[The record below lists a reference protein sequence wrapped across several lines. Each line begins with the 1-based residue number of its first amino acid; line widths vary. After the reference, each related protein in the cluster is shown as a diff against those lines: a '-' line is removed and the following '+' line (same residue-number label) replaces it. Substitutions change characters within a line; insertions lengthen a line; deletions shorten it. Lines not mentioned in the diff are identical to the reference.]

1 MVPGEKDTSPTE
13 IYPLALLDA
22 LPIANCTLKVLDCP
36 GGRVS
41 GNVSP
46 LMLKPAPVTGPCAM
60 VKLALPELVK
70 VRICTRGLRTSTLAK
85 VTLVGVTESCGCTP
99 VPLRAM
105 VLGELGALLTSE
117 TLPDTLPVAVGANC
131 TLKVLDCPGGS
142 VSGNVGPLMLKPAP
156 VKLPCAMVKLAL
168 PELVKVRF
176 CTPVLPT
183 STLPKL
189 TLGAA
194 TESSVCNPVRLMP
207 MVLGELGALLT
218 SDTLAD
224 TLPVAVGANCTLK
237 VLD

>member
-60 VKLALPELVK
+60 VKLALPELVN
-70 VRICTRGLRTSTLAK
+70 VTFCTPLLPTSTLPK
-85 VTLVGVTESCGCTP
+85 LTLGGVTESCGCTP

-117 TLPDTLPVAVGANC
+117 TLPDTLPVAVGGNC
-131 TLKVLDCPGGS
+131 RLIGRASCGGR
-142 VSGNVGPLMLKPAP
+142 V
-156 VKLPCAMVKLAL
+156 
-168 PELVKVRF
+168 
-176 CTPVLPT
+176 
-183 STLPKL
+183 
-189 TLGAA
+189 
-194 TESSVCNPVRLMP
+194 
-207 MVLGELGALLT
+207 
-218 SDTLAD
+218 
-224 TLPVAVGANCTLK
+224 
-237 VLD
+237 

>member
-1 MVPGEKDTSPTE
+1 M
-13 IYPLALLDA
+13 
-22 LPIANCTLKVLDCP
+22 
-36 GGRVS
+36 
-41 GNVSP
+41 
-46 LMLKPAPVTGPCAM
+46 
-60 VKLALPELVK
+60 
-70 VRICTRGLRTSTLAK
+70 
-85 VTLVGVTESCGCTP
+85 
-99 VPLRAM
+99 
-105 VLGELGALLTSE
+105 GALLTSE

-189 TLGAA
+189 TLEGA
-194 TESSVCNPVRLMP
+194 TESCGCTPVPLRA

-218 SDTLAD
+218 SETLPD
-224 TLPVAVGANCTLK
+224 TLPMVAGANCTLK
-237 VLD
+237 VLDCPAARVSGRVRPVMLKPVPETVACETLTVVLPVFVSTTLWVLVVAAVTLPKLMFEGFGMS